1 MINSIAIAE
10 TGLQGY
16 EQALQTISDNT
27 ANMNTPGFKGSATQ
41 FSDLAFGGG
50 STGNGETAFGQPG
63 YGLRTLGTSFDFSPG
78 QMQTTSN
85 PLDIAVNGKG
95 FFVTKDD
102 KGNIHYTKD
111 GEFKFDDSGTLVST
125 TSGEQVMGLDSGG
138 TLVPITLAGL
148 QTNAPHVTSTIS
160 FSGVLSTGQTSDTV
174 SGITV
179 IDSAG
184 TSHTL
189 SAQFTPAS
197 GSTTGVS
204 TNWTVALLD
213 GTTTVGTAT
222 LSFSASGS
230 PTGNAQLSYTYKP
243 TGGTAI
249 PLTLDFSSGVTSF
262 NAGASSTLAVSKQD
276 GFALGTLTGE
286 TFDSTGTLQL
296 AYSNGQTVKKQ
307 QLALAQFDSP
317 DQVAV
322 AANNS
327 FSATGSQP
335 WHLGVAGG
343 GVFGSLTSSE
353 VEGSNVDLSREFSNL
368 VIMQRGY
375 QACSEVVSTASDM
388 LTALF
393 GMMPK

>member
-1 MINSIAIAE
+1 MINSISIAE

-27 ANMNTPGFKGSATQ
+27 ANMNTPGFKGSTSEFA
-41 FSDLAFGGG
+41 DLAFGGG
-50 STGNGETAFGQPG
+50 ATGDGGSTFGQPG
-63 YGLRTLGTSFDFSPG
+63 FGLKTLGTSIDFSQG

-85 PLDIAVNGKG
+85 PLDIAVNGEG
-95 FFVTKDD
+95 YFITKDD
-102 KGNIHYTKD
+102 KGDVHYTKD

-125 TSGEQVMGLDSGG
+125 TSGEKVMGLDSSGA
-138 TLVPITLAGL
+138 LVPISISGL

-160 FSGVLSTGQTSDTV
+160 FSGVLSTGQTSDTI
-174 SGITV
+174 SDISV
-179 IDSAG
+179 IDAAG
-184 TSHTL
+184 TTHTL
-189 SAQFTPAS
+189 SAQFTPVT
-197 GSTTGVS
+197 GST
-204 TNWTVALLD
+204 TNWTVTLLD

-222 LSFSASGS
+222 LSFSSSGS
-230 PTGNAQLSYTYKP
+230 PTGSTKLGYSYTP
-243 TGGTAI
+243 SGGTAM

-262 NAGASSTLAVSKQD
+262 NAGSSSTLAVSTQD
-276 GFALGTLTGE
+276 GYALGTLTGE

-296 AYSNGQTVKKQ
+296 AYSNGQKVKNQ

-327 FSATGSQP
+327 FTAVGSKP
-335 WHLGVAGG
+335 WQVGVASSGI
-343 GVFGSLTSSE
+343 FGSLTSNE
-353 VEGSNVDLSREFSNL
+353 IEGSNVDLSREFSNL

>member
-1 MINSIAIAE
+1 MINSISIAE

-16 EQALQTISDNT
+16 EQALQTISNNT
-27 ANMNTPGFKGSATQ
+27 ANMNTAGFKGSTSE
-41 FSDLAFGGG
+41 FSDLASGDAG
-50 STGNGETAFGQPG
+50 SSNGDTTFGQPG
-63 YGLRTLGTSFDFSPG
+63 FGLKSLGTSIDFSQG
-78 QMQTTSN
+78 QMETTSN
-85 PLDIAVNGKG
+85 PLDLAVNGAG
-95 FFVTKDD
+95 YFVTKDS
-102 KGNIHYTKD
+102 KGATHYTKD

-125 TSGEQVMGLDSGG
+125 TSGEKVMGLDSGG
-138 TLVPITLAGL
+138 ALVPISISGL
-148 QTNAPHVTSTIS
+148 QTNAPHVTTKVS
-160 FSGVLSTGQTSDTV
+160 FTGVLSTGQTSDTV

-179 IDSAG
+179 IDSSGA
-184 TSHTL
+184 SHTL
-189 SAQFTPAS
+189 SAQFTPVT
-197 GSTTGVS
+197 GSTTS
-204 TNWTVALLD
+204 WTVTLLD

-222 LSFSASGS
+222 LAFDASGS
-230 PTGNAQLSYTYKP
+230 PTGTTALAFTYTP
-243 TGGTAI
+243 SGGTAQ

-262 NAGASSTLAVSKQD
+262 NAGASSTLAVSTQD
-276 GFALGTLTGE
+276 GYALGTLTGE

-296 AYSNGQTVKKQ
+296 AYSNGQTVKNQ

-322 AANNS
+322 AANNA
-327 FSATGSQP
+327 FSAVGDVP
-335 WHLGVAGG
+335 WHVGLAGTG
-343 GVFGSLTSSE
+343 IFGSLTANE

>member
-27 ANMNTPGFKGSATQ
+27 ANMNTPGFKGSTSQ

-50 STGNGETAFGQPG
+50 ATSNGDTTFGQPG
-63 YGLRTLGTSFDFSPG
+63 YGLRSLGTSFDFSPG

-125 TSGEQVMGLDSGG
+125 TSGEKVMGLSGG
-138 TLVPITLAGL
+138 TLVPITINGQ
-148 QTNAPHVTSTIS
+148 QTSAPHVTSTIA

-179 IDSAG
+179 IDNSGA
-184 TSHTL
+184 SHTL
-189 SAQFTPAS
+189 SAQFTPVS
-197 GSTTGVS
+197 GSAAGAATS
-204 TNWTVALLD
+204 WTVALLD

-222 LSFSASGS
+222 LTFGAGGS
-230 PTGNAQLSYTYKP
+230 PSGTAKLSYTYTP
-243 TGGTAI
+243 SGGTAV
-249 PLTLDFSSGVTSF
+249 PLTLDFSSGVSSF
-262 NAGASSTLAVSKQD
+262 NAGASSTLAVASSD
-276 GFALGTLTGE
+276 GYALGTLTGE

-296 AYSNGQTVKKQ
+296 AYSNGQTVKNQ

-327 FSATGSQP
+327 FSAAGNQP
-335 WHLGVAGG
+335 WHLGVASSGI
-343 GVFGSLTSSE
+343 FGSLTSNE